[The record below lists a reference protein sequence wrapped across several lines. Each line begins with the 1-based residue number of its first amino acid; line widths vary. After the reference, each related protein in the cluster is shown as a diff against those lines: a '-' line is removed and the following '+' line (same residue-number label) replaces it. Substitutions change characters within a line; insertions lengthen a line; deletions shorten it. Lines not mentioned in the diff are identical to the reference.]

1 MSAVYLPVSF
11 RGDVPA
17 QGRSRAEARLRL
29 VIVDD
34 EPLVRASVREVCG
47 CIGDLQVV
55 GEAASGLAAI
65 QASGELRPDVM
76 LLDVELP
83 DMSGFDVLRAV
94 RADRGPLGIMMSAR
108 AGDAV
113 TARAAGAIDCLI
125 KPVSEDRLARSIG
138 SARER
143 HAETFPQPSNRPA
156 WLPPADATAVLI
168 GEREHRLYPLEPRNI
183 DYIESD
189 GNYVTFR
196 TATSAYIS
204 RDSIKRLATAL
215 KSRGFFRI
223 ERSLLLNVRA
233 ISYAEPLG
241 RASFAFTL
249 TSGRCLRSSA
259 TYREG
264 ILQVLPLV
272 HRSPR

>member
-1 MSAVYLPVSF
+1 MSTVYLPVSF

-17 QGRSRAEARLRL
+17 QRHSRAEARLRL
-29 VIVDD
+29 LIVDD
-34 EPLVRASVREVCG
+34 EPLVRASVREFCG

-55 GEAASGLAAI
+55 GEAASGRAAI
-65 QASGELRPDVM
+65 RAFGELRPDVM

-94 RADRGPLGIMMSAR
+94 RTDQGPLGIMMSAR
-108 AGDAV
+108 ARDAV
-113 TARAAGAIDCLI
+113 TAHAAGAIDCLI

-143 HAETFPQPSNRPA
+143 HAETSPQLWSRPA
-156 WLPPADATAVLI
+156 WFPPADAPAMLI
-168 GEREHRLYPLEPRNI
+168 GEREHRLYPLEPLKI

-196 TATSAYIS
+196 TATSEYIS
-204 RDSIKRLATAL
+204 RDSIKRLATVL

-259 TYREG
+259 TYRAA

-272 HRSPR
+272 RRWAR